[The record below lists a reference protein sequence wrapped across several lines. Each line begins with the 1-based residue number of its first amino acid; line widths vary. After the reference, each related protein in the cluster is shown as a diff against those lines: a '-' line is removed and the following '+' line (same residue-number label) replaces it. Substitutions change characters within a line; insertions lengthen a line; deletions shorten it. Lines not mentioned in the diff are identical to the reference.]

1 MDSTLSPHGL
11 IGEAYRPPKIGSKGA
26 VVSNHT
32 MSTQA
37 GMRILHRGGNA
48 VDAAIA
54 VAFALG
60 MAEPQGSSIGGDGF
74 LMVHMAANATVEVVN
89 GTGAAPLAATA
100 DKYLGGI
107 PRTGI
112 LGTSVPGIVDALL
125 SAHEKYGTLSLA
137 QCLEPAIEL
146 CEDGVPV
153 SEFQSRIA
161 ALYPVLRSSSTSGPV
176 FAPNG
181 NWLKPGEFRRNPDLA
196 RTYRQIAD
204 QGRDAFYEGDIARDI
219 ARYSEA
225 NDGLLSYEDLK
236 RHKVEWQEPIS
247 INYRGRTVY
256 EAPPNTSGHVL
267 LQELGIYE
275 QFDPNE
281 YGYMTP
287 ESIQLMVEAK
297 KLAFADRE
305 AYLADPNFVDVPMD
319 GLLSAEYLA
328 ERAKLIDIDRATL
341 DVAEGDPW
349 ALMDRSPD
357 AAMKHRI
364 GGRIHSAGSDT
375 THFCIVDRW
384 GNSVGE
390 LQSIQTSFGSCVI
403 AGSTG
408 ILMNNRMTYWHLDP
422 GHIDFLNP
430 GQRVRHTMNP
440 VMVFSKPVD
449 RGGRLELVCGTPGGD
464 TQVQTNMQIVTSVFD
479 FGLNIAEAI
488 DGPRWTH
495 NQANTGSMAPY
506 PSSDTL
512 DIELRAGDEVVEG
525 LKSRGQVIGST
536 DAWGG
541 NGSEGAIQVD
551 LDNGTLFAASDPR
564 REGDAQVW

>member
-267 LQELGIYE
+267 LQELGMYE

-384 GNSVGE
+384 GNSFGE

-479 FGLNIAEAI
+479 FGLNVAEAI